1 MLENQSVE
9 EIQNN
14 IKSREISIK
23 EVIEYYL
30 DRIDKFNP
38 YLNSKHFL
46 KIFCKDYNRYKEI
59 IFINNE
65 RFWWRK

>member
-1 MLENQSVE
+1 MLENLSVE

-30 DRIDKFNP
+30 D
-38 YLNSKHFL
+38 
-46 KIFCKDYNRYKEI
+46 I
-59 IFINNE
+59 ILS
-65 RFWWRK
+65 